1 MTNRR
6 TAFAIAAWAV
16 FSLSGTFAAFAHTHL
31 VRATPAVD
39 GTIHTAPSEVTLR
52 FSEKLESAFSS
63 VVVRDSEGN
72 QIDKGNAQLDKS
84 DRRIMRVSLPPLAPA
99 APLPPLPP
107 LAVLPEN
114 AQFVSSS
121 APPALKIAPPLALP
135 PKPPLPP
142 LPFN

>member
-84 DRRIMRVSLPPLAPA
+84 DRRIMRVSLPPLAPGVYKVEWR
-99 APLPPLPP
+99 
-107 LAVLPEN
+107 AV
-114 AQFVSSS
+114 S
-121 APPALKIAPPLALP
+121 ADTHKVEGD
-135 PKPPLPP
+135 
-142 LPFN
+142 FTFRVGQ

>member
-6 TAFAIAAWAV
+6 TAFAIAACAV

-39 GTIHTAPSEVTLR
+39 GTIRTAPSEVTLR

-84 DRRIMRVSLPPLAPA
+84 DRRIMRVSLPPLAPGIYKVEWR
-99 APLPPLPP
+99 
-107 LAVLPEN
+107 AV
-114 AQFVSSS
+114 S
-121 APPALKIAPPLALP
+121 ADTHKVEGD
-135 PKPPLPP
+135 
-142 LPFN
+142 FTFRVGQ